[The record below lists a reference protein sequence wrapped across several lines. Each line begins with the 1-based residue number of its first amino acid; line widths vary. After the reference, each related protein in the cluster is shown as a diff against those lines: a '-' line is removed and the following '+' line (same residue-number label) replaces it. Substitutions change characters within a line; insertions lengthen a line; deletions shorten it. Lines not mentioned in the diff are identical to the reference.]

1 MWPPNI
7 TQQHNNTI
15 VDTSKDSNPSQYF
28 LQSISVD
35 QCSLYLLCCI
45 YVSPLGLLGQLGSLH
60 QLVLLC
66 HVACKIVLSSLNMSL
81 FKGGGGGGVF
91 RCRNTVTGSCS
102 TVSGQVP
109 SGGRRPGHRVTVSSS
124 VSGSWARVTCV
135 CGAARVKLG
144 CWCHSALLSPQ
155 QQAWCQ
161 LSCSFCRAQPTARPA
176 PRTPLRGSKLIAATA
191 AVARPDRRVTA
202 AHGDNRGSLLQY
214 LHLHVGQYAV
224 AELREQCDPNLTW
237 KQNDV

>member
-1 MWPPNI
+1 MWPHYI

-15 VDTSKDSNPSQYF
+15 VDTSKDSHPSQYF

-91 RCRNTVTGSCS
+91 RCRNTDTGSCS
-102 TVSGQVP
+102 TDSASARTGAD
-109 SGGRRPGHRVTVSSS
+109 RRPGHRVKLCVRLLAPGYLCVRGCSCQ
-124 VSGSWARVTCV
+124 ARVLVSLCSPV
-135 CGAARVKLG
+135 SAAAGLVSTVLQ
-144 CWCHSALLSPQ
+144 LLPSP
-155 QQAWCQ
+155 A
-161 LSCSFCRAQPTARPA
+161 TARPA

-191 AVARPDRRVTA
+191 PVARPDRRGTA
-202 AHGDNRGSLLQY
+202 AHEGNRGSLLQY
-214 LHLHVGQYAV
+214 LHLHVGQHAV

>member
-1 MWPPNI
+1 MGRRYPGAGTLTLAPA
-7 TQQHNNTI
+7 
-15 VDTSKDSNPSQYF
+15 
-28 LQSISVD
+28 
-35 QCSLYLLCCI
+35 LL
-45 YVSPLGLLGQLGSLH
+45 
-60 QLVLLC
+60 
-66 HVACKIVLSSLNMSL
+66 
-81 FKGGGGGGVF
+81 
-91 RCRNTVTGSCS
+91 TVP
-102 TVSGQVP
+102 VPGQVP
-109 SGGRRPGHRVTVSSS
+109 TGGLVTVSSS
-124 VSGSWARVTCV
+124 VSGSWPRVTCV

-161 LSCSFCRAQPTARPA
+161 LSCSFSRAQPTARPA

-191 AVARPDRRVTA
+191 PVARPDRRVTV
-202 AHGDNRGSLLQY
+202 AHEGNRGSLLQY

>member
-1 MWPPNI
+1 MA
-7 TQQHNNTI
+7 
-15 VDTSKDSNPSQYF
+15 SEGYF
-28 LQSISVD
+28 LKSISVD
-35 QCSLYLLCCI
+35 QGSLYLLCCI

-81 FKGGGGGGVF
+81 FKGGGGRYPGAGTLSLAPALL
-91 RCRNTVTGSCS
+91 TVPGE
-102 TVSGQVP
+102 VP
-109 SGGRRPGHRVTVSSS
+109 AGGRRPGHRVTVSSS
-124 VSGSWARVTCV
+124 VSGSWPRVTCV

-161 LSCSFCRAQPTARPA
+161 LSCSFSRAQPTARPA

-224 AELREQCDPNLTW
+224 AELRVQVT
-237 KQNDV
+237 QI

>member
-1 MWPPNI
+1 MAREG
-7 TQQHNNTI
+7 
-15 VDTSKDSNPSQYF
+15 YF

-81 FKGGGGGGVF
+81 FKGGGGRYPGAGTLTLAPALL
-91 RCRNTVTGSCS
+91 TVP
-102 TVSGQVP
+102 VPGQVP
-109 SGGRRPGHRVTVSSS
+109 AGGRRPGHRVKLCVRLLAPGYLCVRGCSCQ
-124 VSGSWARVTCV
+124 ARVLVSLCSPV
-135 CGAARVKLG
+135 SAAAGLVSTVLQ
-144 CWCHSALLSPQ
+144 LLPSP
-155 QQAWCQ
+155 A
-161 LSCSFCRAQPTARPA
+161 TARPA

-191 AVARPDRRVTA
+191 PVGRPDRRVTA

-224 AELREQCDPNLTW
+224 VELREQCDPNLTW